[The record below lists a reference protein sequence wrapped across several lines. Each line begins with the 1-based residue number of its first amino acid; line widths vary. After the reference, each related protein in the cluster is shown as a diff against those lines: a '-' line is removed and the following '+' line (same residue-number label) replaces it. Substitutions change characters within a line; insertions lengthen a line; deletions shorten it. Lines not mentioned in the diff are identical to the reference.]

1 MMDAP
6 AKDLIVLVAD
16 KNMEAAFKGLLSRTQ
31 AFGVR
36 QFSFDIF
43 VHPYRDPGCRLE
55 GANFLRH
62 FARQYQYGLIV
73 YDREG
78 SGGSE
83 SRELLEELGESKLQ
97 QIGWE
102 GRGKVIVIDPELE
115 VWVWKRSP
123 HLANALGWTEGENVL
138 RNWLVQQGFAQDE
151 TAKPHRPKEA
161 MEAALRQVK
170 KPRSSS
176 IYQQI
181 AERVSLQGHVE
192 PAFLKLRTLLL
203 AWFGT

>member
-1 MMDAP
+1 MDSS

-16 KNMEAAFKGLLSRTQ
+16 KNMEAAFKGLLSRPQ
-31 AFGVR
+31 AFNVR
-36 QFSFDIF
+36 PFTFDVF

-62 FARQYQYGLIV
+62 FHRQYQYGLIV

-78 SGGSE
+78 SGSHE
-83 SRELLEELGESKLQ
+83 SRERLEKLGEINLQ
-97 QIGWE
+97 QFSWE
-102 GRGKVIVIDPELE
+102 DRGKVIVIDPELE
-115 VWVWKRSP
+115 VWVWSRSP
-123 HLANALGWTEGENVL
+123 HIANALGWSEGESSL
-138 RNWLVQQGFAQDE
+138 RNWLVQNGLAQDE
-151 TAKPHRPKEA
+151 NAKPNRPKEA

-181 AERVSLQGHVE
+181 AERVSLQGHTE
-192 PAFLKLRTLLL
+192 PAFLKLKTLLSS
-203 AWFGT
+203 WFGT